1 MPGMC
6 IWRECG
12 VLSSESPPW
21 KSGLYIKAHD
31 GSSMRQVPVG
41 IFLHLDKEQKELHAP
56 KLPESLE
63 HCSFYQLVVLTHF
76 TDIWYIYADI

>member
-31 GSSMRQVPVG
+31 GGSMRQVPVG
-41 IFLHLDKEQKELHAP
+41 IFLHLDKEQKNFMHQNCQNLWSTVP
-56 KLPESLE
+56 
-63 HCSFYQLVVLTHF
+63 F
-76 TDIWYIYADI
+76 IN